1 MEIIIEGYLQ
11 DEPTKQLLS
20 KLSVTRSNQKGYSL
34 KDGIVR
40 YKGRIWLGKHYE
52 AHKAIQTA
60 MHDSG
65 LGGHSGISATYN
77 ITWPKMKENITD
89 YVSKCEVCQQA
100 KLENSKLPGLLQPLL
115 VPDQAWQT
123 VSLDFTK
130 GVPKSNICSCW

>member
-1 MEIIIEGYLQ
+1 
-11 DEPTKQLLS
+11 
-20 KLSVTRSNQKGYSL
+20 
-34 KDGIVR
+34 
-40 YKGRIWLGKHYE
+40 
-52 AHKAIQTA
+52 

-115 VPDQAWQT
+115 VPDQA
-123 VSLDFTK
+123 
-130 GVPKSNICSCW
+130 